1 MMGVT
6 LRGLA
11 GRKIRGLLTA
21 LAVVIGVAMIS
32 GTYVLTDTFQKA
44 FDSIFEESYAG
55 TDAVVSGK
63 QLVEFSS
70 SGRAPVPASVLD
82 EIRAL
87 PEVEAAS
94 GGIFDLQSNSNPA
107 QLVDEDGTKI
117 GGAGGAPTLGVGLDS
132 SELRFTPLS
141 LSEGEWAQ
149 GADEVVIDAN
159 TAGDG
164 GYAVGDTVGV
174 AALGPVERYEITG
187 IARFGSVDSLGG
199 ATFAVFDLPTAQ
211 ALFQKEGHFDSIS
224 VAAKEGVSP
233 EQLVQAIEPLVPA
246 TAEVKTG
253 SAQASEDA
261 EGTNEGIAFIT
272 YFLLGFGGIALF
284 VGAFVIFN
292 TLSITVAQRTRE
304 FATLR
309 TLGGSR
315 RQVLASVVVE
325 GFVLGLLASVV
336 GLFLGLG
343 VGKGMNAL
351 FVAFGLDLPQAG
363 TVFATR
369 TIVVSLIVGTT
380 VTVLSSILP
389 ALRATR
395 VPPISAVREGSM
407 PPPSRFARRAPY
419 VALAVLAVAA
429 AALGLGLFANG
440 LEIEMVLLLVGFG
453 TIALFVGVALIA
465 PRLVKPLAA
474 VVGWPAQRLGGM
486 AGELARENSI
496 RNPGRTASTAAAL
509 MIGLALVTVVAV
521 LGGAL
526 RNSTE
531 GAIRDQVTTEFAV
544 TSQNGFDPLPA
555 AVGNALSSTQGIEQ
569 ASSVRSDQALVD
581 GTAEADVT
589 GVDAETIATFYEFAW
604 TDGSSSTTLGELG
617 STGALVTKSFA
628 EDRELAVGDRLPIE
642 TASGETLETTV
653 RGIYDP
659 SDLAAL
665 LGSVTISQH
674 AFDAGFPRPRDLF
687 TFVNV
692 RGAPNDLA
700 EAGLAQTVARFP
712 DAKLH
717 DSEAFVTSRTAEFK
731 TILNLLYVLLAF
743 SVVVSLFGMVNTLVL
758 SVFER
763 TRELGMLR
771 AVGMTRPQ
779 VRRMIRHESV
789 ITALIGAALGIPLGI
804 FLSVL
809 LAQALSQYDVGFS
822 VPVLTLAVF
831 AFVAIVAGVL
841 AAILPAR
848 RASRLN
854 VLEALQYE

>member
-6 LRGLA
+6 LRGLL

-21 LAVVIGVAMIS
+21 FAVVLGVAMIS
-32 GTYVLTDTFQKA
+32 GAYVLTDTFQKA
-44 FDSIFEESYAG
+44 FDKVFEESYAG
-55 TDAVVSGK
+55 TDAVVSGR
-63 QLVEFSS
+63 QLLEFSS
-70 SGRAPVPASVLD
+70 SGRAPVPVSVLSD
-82 EIRAL
+82 IEAV
-87 PEVEAAS
+87 PEVEAAA
-94 GGIFDLQSNSNPA
+94 GGILDLQSSSNPA
-107 QLVDEDGTKI
+107 QLVDADGKKI
-117 GGAGGAPTLGVGLDS
+117 GGAGGSPTFGVGLDS
-132 SELRFTPLS
+132 SELRFSPLS
-141 LSEGEWAQ
+141 LSTGQWAH
-149 GADEVVIDAN
+149 GADQVVIDAN
-159 TAGDG
+159 TANDS
-164 GYAVGDTVGV
+164 GYTVGDTIGV
-174 AALGPVERYEITG
+174 AALGPVKQYEITG
-187 IARFGSVDSLGG
+187 IARFGSLDSIGG
-199 ATFAVFDLPTAQ
+199 ATFAVFDVPTAQ
-211 ALFQKEGHFDSIS
+211 ALFQKQGHFDSIS
-224 VAAKEGVSP
+224 VAAKDGVSP
-233 EQLVQAIEPLVPA
+233 EELVRALEPLVPA
-246 TAEVKTG
+246 TAEVRTAA
-253 SAQASEDA
+253 AQASADA
-261 EGTNEGIAFIT
+261 ESTNEGIAIIT
-272 YFLLGFGGIALF
+272 YVLLGFGGIALF

-315 RQVLASVVVE
+315 RQVLGSVVIE
-325 GFVLGLLASVV
+325 GFVIGLLASII

-351 FVAFGLDLPQAG
+351 FVAFGIDLPQAG

-369 TIVVSLIVGTT
+369 TVVVSLIVGTT

-395 VPPISAVREGSM
+395 VPPISAVREGSTL
-407 PPPSRFARRAPY
+407 PPSRFAQRAPY
-419 VALAVLAVAA
+419 LAAGTLAAAA
-429 AALGLGLFANG
+429 AALGVGLFVSG
-440 LEIEMVLLLVGFG
+440 LGTKGVLLLVGFG
-453 TIALFVGVALIA
+453 TIALFVGVALVA

-474 VVGWPAQRLGGM
+474 IVGWPTQRFGGM
-486 AGELARENSI
+486 AGELARENAI
-496 RNPGRTASTAAAL
+496 RNPARTASTAAAL

-531 GAIRDQVTTEFAV
+531 GAVRDQITTEFAV

-555 AVGNALSSTQGIEQ
+555 SVGTAVAATPGVEQ
-569 ASSVRSDQALVD
+569 VTSVRSDQALVD

-589 GVDAETIATFYEFAW
+589 GVDPATIATFYDFAW
-604 TDGSSSTTLGELG
+604 TDGSSATLARLG
-617 STGALVTKSFA
+617 TDGSLVTQSFA
-628 EDRELAVGDRLPIE
+628 DERELAVGDRLPIQ
-642 TASGETLETTV
+642 TASGATLATTV

-659 SDLAAL
+659 SDLAAE
-665 LGSVTISQH
+665 LGSVTISQD
-674 AFDAGFPRPRDLF
+674 AFDAVFPRPRDLF

-692 RGAPNDLA
+692 RGEPNERA
-700 EAGLAQTVARFP
+700 EAGLAQTAARFP

-717 DSEAFVTSRTAEFK
+717 DAEAFVTSRTAEFR

-804 FLSVL
+804 FLSL
-809 LAQALSQYDVGFS
+809 LLGQALSQYDVGF
-822 VPVLTLAVF
+822 TLPILPLAIF
-831 AFVAIVAGVL
+831 TCVAIVAGVL

-848 RASRLN
+848 RASKLN

>member
-21 LAVVIGVAMIS
+21 LAIVIGVAMVS

-44 FDSIFEESYAG
+44 FDSIFEESYVG

-63 QLVEFSS
+63 KLVEFSS
-70 SGRAPVPASVLD
+70 SGRAPVPDTVLQ

-94 GGIFDLQSNSNPA
+94 GAIFDLQSNSNPA
-107 QLVDEDGTKI
+107 QLVDADGKKI
-117 GGAGGAPTLGVGLDS
+117 GGAGGSPTFGVGLDP
-132 SELRFTPLS
+132 SELRFTPLA
-141 LSEGEWAQ
+141 LSEGSWAR
-149 GADEVVIDAN
+149 GASDVVIDAN
-159 TAGDG
+159 TASDSGFGIGDSI
-164 GYAVGDTVGV
+164 GV
-174 AALGPVERYEITG
+174 AALGPVEQYEITG
-187 IARFGSVDSLGG
+187 IATFGSVDSIGS

-211 ALFQKEGHFDSIS
+211 SLFQKESHFDSIS
-224 VAAKEGVSP
+224 VAAKDGVSP
-233 EQLVQAIEPLVPA
+233 AELVQKLQPLVPA
-246 TAEVKTG
+246 TAEVQTG
-253 SAQASEDA
+253 TAQASADA

-272 YFLLGFGGIALF
+272 YILLGFGGIALF

-315 RQVLASVVVE
+315 RQVLVSVVVE
-325 GFVLGLLASVV
+325 GFVLGLVASVV
-336 GLFLGLG
+336 GMFLGLG

-351 FVAFGLDLPQAG
+351 FVAFGIDLPQAG

-369 TIVVSLIVGTT
+369 TIVVSLLVGTT
-380 VTVLSSILP
+380 VTVLASILP

-395 VPPISAVREGSM
+395 VAPISAVREGSI
-407 PPPSRFARRAPY
+407 PPQSRFARRAPY
-419 VALAVLAVAA
+419 VAAGTLVAAA
-429 AALGLGLFANG
+429 AALGLGLFVNG
-440 LEIEMVLLLVGFG
+440 LGTRNVLLLLALG
-453 TIALFVGVALIA
+453 TIALFVGVGLLAS
-465 PRLVKPLAA
+465 RLVKPLAA
-474 VVGWPAQRLGGM
+474 IVGWPAGRFGGM
-486 AGELARENSI
+486 AGELARENAI

-531 GAIRDQVTTEFAV
+531 GAVRDQVAANYVV
-544 TSQNGFDPLPA
+544 TSQNGFDPFPA
-555 AVGNALSSTQGIEQ
+555 SAGNAVAAAQGVEL
-569 ASSVRSDQALVD
+569 ASSVRMDQALAD
-581 GTAEADVT
+581 STEADVT
-589 GVDAETIATFYEFAW
+589 GVEPETIATFYDFAW
-604 TDGSSSTTLGELG
+604 TDGSDATLGELG
-617 STGALVTKSFA
+617 TDGAVVTKSFA
-628 EDRELAVGDRLPIE
+628 DDRELAPGDSFPIE
-642 TASGETLETTV
+642 TASGRTLDVTV
-653 RGIYDP
+653 QGIYDP

-665 LGSVTISQH
+665 LGAVTISQE
-674 AFDAGFPRPRDLF
+674 AFDAAFPRPRNLF

-692 RGAPNDLA
+692 SGDTD
-700 EAGLAQTVARFP
+700 EAAVSGLEQTVAGFP

-717 DSEAFVTSRTAEFK
+717 TEAAFVTSRTAEFR

-779 VRRMIRHESV
+779 ARRMIRHESV
-789 ITALIGAALGIPLGI
+789 ITALIGAAMGIPLGI
-804 FLSVL
+804 FLAVL
-809 LAQALSQYDVGFS
+809 MTQALSQYDVRFS
-822 VPVLTLAVF
+822 LPVAPLAIF
-831 AFVAIVAGVL
+831 TCIAIAAGVL
-841 AAILPAR
+841 AAIVPAR
-848 RASRLN
+848 RASRLD

>member
-11 GRKIRGLLTA
+11 GRKVRGLLTA
-21 LAVVIGVAMIS
+21 LAIVIGVAMVS

-44 FDSIFEESYAG
+44 FDSIFEESYVG

-63 QLVEFSS
+63 KLVEFSS
-70 SGRAPVPASVLD
+70 SGRAPVPEALLG
-82 EIRAL
+82 EIESL
-87 PEVEAAS
+87 PEVAAAA

-107 QLVDEDGTKI
+107 QLVDDDGDKI
-117 GGAGGAPTLGVGLDS
+117 GGAGGAPTFGVGLDA
-132 SELRFTPLS
+132 SELRFSPLT
-141 LSEGEWAQ
+141 LSEGQWARGTEQ
-149 GADEVVIDAN
+149 VVIDAN
-159 TAGDG
+159 TASDSGFG
-164 GYAVGDTVGV
+164 IGDTIGI
-174 AALGPVERYEITG
+174 ASFGPVKRYEITG
-187 IARFGSVDSLGG
+187 IAKFGSVDSIGG
-199 ATFAVFDLPTAQ
+199 ATFAVFDVPTAQ
-211 ALFQKEGHFDSIS
+211 ALFQKDGHFDSIS
-224 VAAKEGVSP
+224 VAAADGVAP
-233 EQLVQAIEPLVPA
+233 DELVRALEPLVPP
-246 TAEVKTG
+246 TAEVQTG
-253 SAQASEDA
+253 TAQASADA

-272 YFLLGFGGIALF
+272 YILLGFGGIALF

-315 RQVLASVVVE
+315 RQVLASVVIE

-351 FVAFGLDLPQAG
+351 FVAFGIDLPQAG

-369 TIVVSLIVGTT
+369 TIVVSLIVGTS

-395 VPPISAVREGSM
+395 VPPISAVREGST
-407 PPPSRFARRAPY
+407 PPPPRFARYAPY
-419 VALAVLAVAA
+419 VALGTLGAAVAA
-429 AALGLGLFANG
+429 LGVGLFVDGLGTQGVLLLLGLGT
-440 LEIEMVLLLVGFG
+440 V
-453 TIALFVGVALIA
+453 ALFVAVALLA
-465 PRLVKPLAA
+465 SRLVRPLAA
-474 VVGWPAQRLGGM
+474 VVGWPAQRFGGM
-486 AGELARENSI
+486 AGELARENAI
-496 RNPGRTASTAAAL
+496 RNPSRTASTAAAL

-531 GAIRDQVTTEFAV
+531 GAVRDQVAADYVV
-544 TSQNGFDPLPA
+544 TSQNGFDPFPA
-555 AVGNALSSTQGIEQ
+555 AAGEAVAVAPGVETS
-569 ASSVRSDQALVD
+569 SSVRFDQALAD
-581 GTAEADVT
+581 GSSEADVT
-589 GVDAETIATFYEFAW
+589 GVDSRTIATFYDFAW
-604 TDGSSSTTLGELG
+604 TEGSEATLAELG
-617 STGALVTKSFA
+617 DDGALVTQSFA
-628 EDRELAVGDRLPIE
+628 EDRELGVGDRFPLE
-642 TASGETLETTV
+642 TASGRTLELTI
-653 RGIYDP
+653 RGTYDP
-659 SDLAAL
+659 SELAAL
-665 LGSVTISQH
+665 LGTVTISQE
-674 AFDAGFPRPRDLF
+674 AFDASFPRPRNLF
-687 TFVNV
+687 TFANV
-692 RGAPNDLA
+692 RGDADDT
-700 EAGLAQTVARFP
+700 AGAALEQTMASFP

-717 DSEAFVTSRTAEFK
+717 DEAAFVTSRTAEFR

-779 VRRMIRHESV
+779 ARRMIRHESV
-789 ITALIGAALGIPLGI
+789 ITALIGAALGIPLGV

-809 LAQALSQYDVGFS
+809 MTQALSQYDVSFS
-822 VPVLTLAVF
+822 LPVVPLAIF
-831 AFVAIVAGVL
+831 TCIAIAAGVL

-848 RASRLN
+848 RASRLD

>member
-21 LAVVIGVAMIS
+21 LAIVIGVAMVS

-44 FDSIFEESYAG
+44 FDSIFEESYVG

-63 QLVEFSS
+63 KLVEFSS
-70 SGRAPVPASVLD
+70 SGRAPVPDTLLQ

-87 PEVEAAS
+87 PDVEAAS
-94 GGIFDLQSNSNPA
+94 GAIFDLQSNSNPA
-107 QLVDEDGTKI
+107 QLVDSDGKKI
-117 GGAGGAPTLGVGLDS
+117 GGAGGSPTFGVGLDS
-132 SELRFTPLS
+132 SELRFTPLA
-141 LSEGEWAQ
+141 LSEGTWAS
-149 GADEVVIDAN
+149 GDDEVVIDAN
-159 TAGDG
+159 TASDNGF
-164 GYAVGDTVGV
+164 AVGDTVGV
-174 AALGPVERYEITG
+174 AALGPVEQYRIAG
-187 IARFGSVDSLGG
+187 IAMFGSLDSIGS
-199 ATFAVFDLPTAQ
+199 ATFTVFDLPTAQ
-211 ALFQKEGHFDSIS
+211 RLFQKESEFDSIS
-224 VAAKEGVSP
+224 VAAKGGVSP
-233 EQLVQAIEPLVPA
+233 EELVQKLQPLVPA
-246 TAEVKTG
+246 TAEVQTG
-253 SAQASEDA
+253 AAQASEDA

-315 RQVLASVVVE
+315 RQVLVSVVVE
-325 GFVLGLLASVV
+325 GFVLGLVASVV

-351 FVAFGLDLPQAG
+351 FVAFGIDLPQAG

-369 TIVVSLIVGTT
+369 TIVVSLLVGTT
-380 VTVLSSILP
+380 VTVLASILP

-395 VPPISAVREGSM
+395 VPPISAVREGST
-407 PPPSRFARRAPY
+407 PPESRFGRRVPY
-419 VALAVLAVAA
+419 VAAGTLVAAA

-440 LEIEMVLLLVGFG
+440 LGTRNELLLLALG
-453 TIALFVGVALIA
+453 TLALFVGVGLLAS
-465 PRLVKPLAA
+465 RLVKPLAA
-474 VVGWPAQRLGGM
+474 IVGWPARRFGGM

-521 LGGAL
+521 LGAAL

-531 GAIRDQVTTEFAV
+531 GAVRDQVAADYV
-544 TSQNGFDPLPA
+544 MTSQNGYDPFPA
-555 AVGNALSSTQGIEQ
+555 SAGNAVAAAEGVEL
-569 ASSVRSDQALVD
+569 ASSVRSDQALAD
-581 GTAEADVT
+581 SSEADVT
-589 GVDAETIATFYEFAW
+589 GVDPDTIATFYDFAW
-604 TDGSSSTTLGELG
+604 TEGSDATIGELG
-617 STGALVTKSFA
+617 SDGAVVTKSFA
-628 EDRELAVGDRLPIE
+628 DDHELAPGDSFPIE
-642 TASGETLETTV
+642 TASGKTLDVTV

-665 LGSVTISQH
+665 LGAVTISQE
-674 AFDAGFPRPRDLF
+674 AFDASFPRPRNLF

-692 RGAPNDLA
+692 QGDADGAVS
-700 EAGLAQTVARFP
+700 GLERTVSGFP

-717 DSEAFVTSRTAEFK
+717 TESAFVTSRTAEFR

-743 SVVVSLFGMVNTLVL
+743 SVVVSLFGMVNTMVL

-779 VRRMIRHESV
+779 TRRMIRHESV

-809 LAQALSQYDVGFS
+809 MTQALSQYDVGFS
-822 VPVLTLAVF
+822 VPVVPLAVF
-831 AFVAIVAGVL
+831 TGIAITAGIL

-848 RASRLN
+848 RASRLD